1 MENNNSEETRKV
13 SVMIDKTN
21 EFIEFQSKATTIGE
35 LKQEL
40 DSLGVNYKGCS
51 FIEAL
56 SYAIYD
62 IDDAVL
68 PKEVVSQ
75 NGEKTRNLAFLLATR
90 NKHIESG
97 RSSSSVYLD
106 RKKAVEIIKENNLEC
121 KFKEKYSKCPSNAKT
136 DNLYEFLVENGLD
149 GKIEV
154 EKLDKFG
161 NRIKNGKRSDKAAPV
176 AAKKNDEPVAVK
188 NEAVSD
194 TVDNTKD
201 VPEAENIVEE
211 KQGEELPVG
220 GVASC
225 CHSDGSE
232 KPVQKIPCETL
243 ERKCDDIRLR
253 IGKAVFNIF
262 KQDATKEDLI
272 ELIESQSE
280 DVQREIMDSLT
291 NRLKEKQTYS
301 AEFMLSRMSQFKK
314 MGK

>member
-13 SVMIDKTN
+13 SIMIDKTN

-35 LKQEL
+35 LKREL
-40 DSLGVNYKGCS
+40 DALGVNYKGCS

-68 PKEVVSQ
+68 PSEVVSQ

-90 NKHIESG
+90 NKQIESG

-106 RKKAVEIIKENNLEC
+106 RKKAVGLIKSNNLED
-121 KFKEKYSKCPSNAKT
+121 KFKEEYYKCPSNAKT
-136 DNLYEFLVENGLD
+136 DDIYEFLVKNGLD
-149 GKIEV
+149 DEIEI

-161 NRIKNGKRSDKAAPV
+161 NRIKNSKQAC
-176 AAKKNDEPVAVK
+176 KKNVIVK
-188 NEAVSD
+188 KKEAVAIE
-194 TVDNTKD
+194 DNNTIKKAD
-201 VPEAENIVEE
+201 NNVEAVPEAENIVEE

-220 GVASC
+220 GVDSC
-225 CHSDGSE
+225 CHSCVSD
-232 KPVQKIPCETL
+232 KPVLAKSCETL
-243 ERKCDDIRLR
+243 ERKCNDIELT

-291 NRLKEKQTYS
+291 SRLKEKQTYS
-301 AEFMLSRMSQFKK
+301 AEFMLSRMSKFKK

>member
-13 SVMIDKTN
+13 SIMIDKTN

-35 LKQEL
+35 LKREL
-40 DSLGVNYKGCS
+40 DALGVNYKGCS

-68 PKEVVSQ
+68 PPEVVSQ
-75 NGEKTRNLAFLLATR
+75 NGDKTRDLAFLLATR
-90 NKHIESG
+90 NKKIESG

-106 RKKAVEIIKENNLEC
+106 RKKAVGLIKSNNLEG
-121 KFKEKYSKCPSNAKT
+121 KFKDKYSKCPSNAKT
-136 DNLYEFLVENGLD
+136 DDLYEFLVENGLD
-149 GKIEV
+149 SEIEI

-161 NRIKNGKRSDKAAPV
+161 NRIKNSKQANKVKV
-176 AAKKNDEPVAVK
+176 AIEKK
-188 NEAVSD
+188 EAV
-194 TVDNTKD
+194 TVANDSIIKEADDNTEE

-211 KQGEELPVG
+211 KQDEELPAG
-220 GVASC
+220 GVTDCRPSC
-225 CHSDGSE
+225 EQD
-232 KPVQKIPCETL
+232 KFVQAKPCETL
-243 ERKCDDIRLR
+243 ERKCDDIELR
-253 IGKAVFNIF
+253 IGKAVFSIF

-291 NRLKEKQTYS
+291 SRLKEKQTYS
-301 AEFMLSRMSQFKK
+301 AEFMLSRMSKFKK